1 MGAYNEASGLQA
13 GKDGFMAVRS
23 KSESDTEKLERR
35 NRELSILNTIA
46 QAMNQEVDLTQAL
59 NVALRHVAELFDLKT
74 SWIFLLDDEGKF
86 YLAAAQNLPPAL
98 ADHPRRMAGDCDC
111 LWDYEHGELDDPEN
125 ITCSRLENLVVG
137 TAGLRQH
144 ASIPLD
150 AHGKPLGVLNVAS
163 TDWGD
168 LSKNDLQ
175 LLYLVGDLLGIAI
188 ERARLFAHSVELGV
202 IEERNRL
209 AREIHD
215 TLAQGLT
222 AIALQ
227 LETADAL
234 LEGGNSAER
243 VQQAIMQA
251 LSLTRSSLEEA
262 RRSVMDLRAAPLEGR
277 PLDEAL
283 EALVN
288 EWASRRKVSAA
299 FEMVGSLRPLPVRI
313 EIGIYRILQEALTNI
328 GRHAYAH
335 RVGVQLVMLPDQIHL
350 EIKDDGRGFDPAQVN
365 TGRYGLIGMNE
376 RAKLLAGSL
385 EISSAPG
392 EGTQVDVFIPIG

>member
-1 MGAYNEASGLQA
+1 MSS
-13 GKDGFMAVRS
+13 RS
-23 KSESDTEKLERR
+23 KQESDTEKLKRR

-74 SWIFLLDDEGKF
+74 SWIFLLDDEAKF

-98 ADHPRRMAGDCDC
+98 ADHPRRMAGECDC
-111 LWDYEHGELDDPEN
+111 LWCYENDELEDPEN

-168 LSKNDLQ
+168 LSEDDLQ

-188 ERARLFAHSVELGV
+188 ERGRLFTHSVELGA

-234 LEGGNSAER
+234 LETGAPSER
-243 VQQAIMQA
+243 IQQVLVQA
-251 LSLTRSSLEEA
+251 LNQTRASLDEA

-283 EALVN
+283 KALV
-288 EWASRRKVSAA
+288 EDWASRRKVTAN
-299 FEMVGSLRPLPVRI
+299 FEVVGNIRPLPVRV
-313 EIGIYRILQEALTNI
+313 EIGVYRMLQEALTNI

-335 RVGVQLVMLPDQIHL
+335 KVNIQLVVLPEQLHL
-350 EIKDDGRGFDPAQVN
+350 TIKDDGRGFDPAQAT

-376 RAKLLAGSL
+376 RAKLLDGSL
-385 EISSAPG
+385 EVSSAPG
-392 EGTQVDVFIPIG
+392 EGTQLEIFIPTS

>member
-1 MGAYNEASGLQA
+1 MA
-13 GKDGFMAVRS
+13 GRS
-23 KSESDTEKLERR
+23 KPESDTQKLQRR

-46 QAMNQEVDLTQAL
+46 QAMNQEVDLTRAL
-59 NVALRHVAELFDLKT
+59 NVALGYVASLFDLKT
-74 SWIFLLDDEGKF
+74 SWIYLMDDEGKF

-98 ADHPRRMAGDCDC
+98 ADHPRRMAGECDC
-111 LWDYEHGELDDPEN
+111 LWYFENDELNDPDN

-168 LSKNDLQ
+168 LREEDLQ

-188 ERARLFAHSVELGV
+188 ERARLFTHSVELGA

-234 LEGGNSAER
+234 LESGASSDR
-243 VQQAIMQA
+243 VRQTVTQA
-251 LSLTRSSLEEA
+251 LTLTRSNLEEA

-277 PLDEAL
+277 PLDQAL
-283 EALVN
+283 KALVD
-288 EWASRRKVSAA
+288 EWQSRRKIKVE
-299 FEMVGSLRPLPVRI
+299 FEVVGGVRPLPVRI
-313 EIGIYRILQEALTNI
+313 EIGLYRILQEALTNI

-335 RVGVQLVMLPDQIHL
+335 KVNIHLTVMPDQIRLAIH
-350 EIKDDGRGFDPAQVN
+350 DDGRGFDPAQATPN
-365 TGRYGLIGMNE
+365 RYGLIGMNE
-376 RAKLLAGSL
+376 RAKLLSGAL
-385 EISSAPG
+385 EVSSSPG
-392 EGTQVDVFIPIG
+392 EGTQLEIFIPLETNA